1 MSPFAF
7 KGTNDPLA
15 DGNQIGERAKLKEVS
30 MRVPKARLPF
40 AFAFVCALVLGP
52 GSLPLLAQTSSSSST
67 RPPIK
72 FEVPAV
78 VDPIHTNGEP
88 DIAIDPQGRVFV
100 SGPTGTGTQR
110 SVWLGSVDRGHTF
123 RIINPGAPPTPIAGI
138 VAPPGGGDTD
148 INFDRSGKQYF
159 VDLYALLCLR
169 TAVTT
174 DGGATATQSIYPAGC
189 GGVPGADRQWLAVY
203 DPPED
208 TPNQSAYTGP
218 RPLIYLEYNNLVSG
232 AQWNKSNSAVDPL
245 PGGPGL
251 TYVAATNGT
260 TSVCL
265 ANLSSYA
272 PFGAD
277 GYPAIDQVT
286 GKVFQAAGSQNAP
299 GSFSLLLNIGTPD
312 VNGDLTF
319 LDFPNASKPCGDT
332 SNLIHIADNLP
343 NSPDTLF
350 TVLSMDTARNL
361 FVAWALSS
369 PSSNPVQRQVFVSA
383 ASASSGWRTWTPR
396 LQVSDGSMAT
406 GDAVNVFPW
415 IKAGG
420 PGRADAVWYGSDKN
434 VDPSSHSGQ
443 AWNVFMAQVI
453 YPTNSSGAITGA
465 VPSVSLVKVTPH
477 PMHYDDICLQGA
489 GCIASQGN
497 RNLADFFAVTIDHT
511 GAAEIVYD
519 DTSNGLAQTGF
530 TPTGNQTLDHAG
542 AGVITV
548 ARQSSGPGLFG
559 TNVSGPSNAPTSGIT
574 DNFDD
579 ALFPVIG
586 GTNVP
591 GMDILSNSINLSG
604 NILTVTTKIVD
615 LSNPIATALRI
626 PGAAFLQYVTRW
638 QMGNTIYYAAMENTP
653 ANSPIFYA
661 GKAQSVDLCSV
672 SACFAPVITYPEPGL
687 GGSSETG
694 SVKCPSVPSAS
705 NPCTL
710 TINVNVADVGNP
722 TSSSLLEEVGSYS
735 FASAHQSGAMTN
747 AQAEADDVPLQVDGV
762 CCYNTLPRPPQPPP
776 CRMADGNGDEPGNK
790 GGSAHFSF
798 HEDDCNQQPES
809 EDFSDP
815 SSGTDFHSTQVNSVA
830 YDNVAH
836 TVTIAGLGTNN
847 GFPVAST
854 IVAVDSSL
862 VPPGLFSITLSD
874 GYINTGSLLSGSI
887 TLH

>member
-1 MSPFAF
+1 M
-7 KGTNDPLA
+7 
-15 DGNQIGERAKLKEVS
+15 
-30 MRVPKARLPF
+30 ARLRWVPTLGIG
-40 AFAFVCALVLGP
+40 CALLLTAGT
-52 GSLPLLAQTSSSSST
+52 LPVLAQTP
-67 RPPIK
+67 PPIK

-123 RIINPGAPPTPIAGI
+123 RIINPGLPPNELLITN
-138 VAPPGGGDTD
+138 APPGGCDTD
-148 INFDRSGKQYF
+148 YNFDRSDKQYF
-159 VDLYALLCLR
+159 ADLYALACLR
-169 TAVTT
+169 TATTT
-174 DGGATATQSIYPAGC
+174 DGGATVSQSTYPAGC
-189 GGVPGADRQWLAVY
+189 GGIPGADRQWLAVY
-203 DPPED
+203 DPPEG
-208 TPNQSAYTGP
+208 TPNQSAYRGP
-218 RPLIYLEYNNLVSG
+218 RPLIYLEYNNVVSG
-232 AQWNKSNSAVDPL
+232 AQWNMSNSAVDPL

-251 TYVAATNGT
+251 TYVVATKGT
-260 TSVCL
+260 TSPCT
-265 ANLSSYA
+265 ANASFYA
-272 PFGAD
+272 PLGAD

-286 GKVFQAAGSQNAP
+286 GKVLQAAGSQNSD
-299 GSFSLLLNIGTPD
+299 GTFNLLLNIGTPD
-312 VNGDLTF
+312 VSGDLSF
-319 LDFPNASKPCGDT
+319 LVFPSSAKPCGD
-332 SNLIHIADNLP
+332 SSKLIHIADGLP
-343 NSPDTLF
+343 GSPSTFFTL
-350 TVLSMDTARNL
+350 LSMAIARNL
-361 FVAWALSS
+361 SITCA
-369 PSSNPVQRQVFVSA
+369 VS
-383 ASASSGWRTWTPR
+383 
-396 LQVSDGSMAT
+396 
-406 GDAVNVFPW
+406 
-415 IKAGG
+415 
-420 PGRADAVWYGSDKN
+420 
-434 VDPSSHSGQ
+434 
-443 AWNVFMAQVI
+443 
-453 YPTNSSGAITGA
+453 
-465 VPSVSLVKVTPH
+465 PH
-477 PMHYDDICLQGA
+477 PMHYNDVCLAGT
-489 GCIASQGN
+489 GCIAQQGN

-519 DTSNGLAQTGF
+519 DTSNGLAQQGF
-530 TPTGNQTLDHAG
+530 TPTGNQTVDHAG

-548 ARQSSGPGLFG
+548 ARQSSGAGLFG
-559 TNVSGPSNAPTSGIT
+559 TNVSGPSNAPTIGIS
-574 DNFDD
+574 DNFGD
-579 ALFPVIG
+579 ALYPVIG
-586 GTNVP
+586 GTNVL
-591 GMDILSNSINLSG
+591 GMDILSNSISLSG
-604 NILTVTTKIVD
+604 NILTVTTRIVD
-615 LSNPIATALRI
+615 LSNPRATALRI
-626 PGAAFLQYVTRW
+626 AGTAFLQYITRW
-638 QMGNTIYYAAMENTP
+638 QMGNTIYFVAMENTP
-653 ANSPIFYA
+653 LNNTTFFA

-672 SACFAPVITYPEPGL
+672 SACFPHVITYPEPGL
-687 GGSSETG
+687 GGATETG
-694 SVKCPSVPSAS
+694 SIKCPSTPSAS

-847 GFPVAST
+847 GFPVAFT

-862 VPPGLFSITLSD
+862 VPPGSFSITLSD